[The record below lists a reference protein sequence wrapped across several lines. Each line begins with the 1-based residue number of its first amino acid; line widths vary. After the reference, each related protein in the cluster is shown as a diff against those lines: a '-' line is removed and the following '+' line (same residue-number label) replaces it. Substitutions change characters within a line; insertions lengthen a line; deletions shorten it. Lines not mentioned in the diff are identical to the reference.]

1 MSAAPAGGHAFLSI
15 GEVLTQLR
23 ADFPDITVSKIRFLE
38 TEGLVQP
45 ERTSSG
51 YRKFTRN
58 DVDRLRYVL
67 TAQREHYLPLRVIKE
82 HLEALDRGLA
92 APTGGGRP
100 RIPDAA
106 VLAGTPGPEA
116 FATDLSEVRLSRAE
130 LLEASGLE
138 SGQLWEL
145 EQYGLLG
152 PRPGA
157 EHYDGDSL
165 LIAKT
170 LGELAGFGIG
180 ARHLRAFKLA
190 ADREGGL
197 IEQVVSPLA
206 RQRSPDA
213 RDRAQEV
220 ASQLAALSVRLH
232 VALVRAALRPLLSR

>member
-23 ADFPDITVSKIRFLE
+23 SDFPDISVSKIRFLE
-38 TEGLVQP
+38 SEGLVRP

-51 YRKFTRN
+51 YRKFTRG
-58 DVDRLRYVL
+58 DVERLRYVL
-67 TAQREHYLPLRVIKE
+67 TAQREQYLPLRVIKE
-82 HLEALDRGLA
+82 HLEALDRGLE

-100 RIPDAA
+100 QIPA
-106 VLAGTPGPEA
+106 VPVGAGTAGPEV
-116 FATDLSEVRLSRAE
+116 FAADLSEVRLSRPE
-130 LLEASGLE
+130 LLEASGLGP
-138 SGQLWEL
+138 GQLSDL

-157 EHYDGDSL
+157 EHYDGDAL

-170 LGELAGFGIG
+170 LGELASFGIG
-180 ARHLRAFKLA
+180 GRHLRAFKLA
-190 ADREGGL
+190 AAREVGL
-197 IEQVVSPLA
+197 IEQVVSPLV

-213 RDRAQEV
+213 RTRAEEV
-220 ASQLAALSVRLH
+220 AHQLAALSVRLH